1 MIKNNELICPVNG
14 KHGVRVSN
22 RAGQYEVVERRQK
35 MRKLLFIA
43 VVVVGVSALVLAGRA
58 GGFGRQGFA
67 NGPGRMHSGPGGF
80 GRRGFA
86 KGPEWGHPEPGGRE
100 HFGHP
105 GGLRHDGAPQMMLG
119 MLDLTDEQ
127 KEVIAKLVEDSREKL
142 HADIEAVL
150 TDEQIEKLQQL
161 RGDSENRPFGGL
173 DLTEEQQAAIAEIR
187 ENARADAEAAETRL
201 ARHEIMQATH
211 DEILSVLT
219 EEQVEKL
226 EQRREGMPWG
236 PGGPGKGHIGIGPRG
251 PFEGPDGRPPIFEA
265 LDLTEEQQT
274 AIAEIHEK
282 ARADVEAAE
291 TREARHEIMQAA
303 HEEVWSVLTE
313 EQIEKLE
320 QLGPRA
326 PRGRG
331 RGRR

>member
-1 MIKNNELICPVNG
+1 
-14 KHGVRVSN
+14 
-22 RAGQYEVVERRQK
+22 

-67 NGPGRMHSGPGGF
+67 
-80 GRRGFA
+80 

-105 GGLRHDGAPQMMLG
+105 GGLRHDGGPQMMLG

-142 HADIEAVL
+142 HADIKAVL

-161 RGDSENRPFGGL
+161 RDDSENRPFGGL

-187 ENARADAEAAETRL
+187 
-201 ARHEIMQATH
+201 
-211 DEILSVLT
+211 
-219 EEQVEKL
+219 
-226 EQRREGMPWG
+226 
-236 PGGPGKGHIGIGPRG
+236 
-251 PFEGPDGRPPIFEA
+251 
-265 LDLTEEQQT
+265 
-274 AIAEIHEK
+274 EK

-326 PRGRG
+326 LRGRG